1 MALAMVAWMV
11 PAWKDPDPA
20 WKDLDLAWGDPDTG
34 WEDQAM
40 VVTEW
45 EALDTAETG
54 PDMVETG

>member
-11 PAWKDPDPA
+11 PAWKD
-20 WKDLDLAWGDPDTG
+20 LDLAWGDPDMG
-34 WEDQAM
+34 WGDQAM
-40 VVTEW
+40 VVMEW